1 VDHVEKYKLPKH
13 LLEKEEAIRTNP
25 GHAYEGLELASDY
38 RLDQG
43 QDLFARP
50 KEEPPK
56 EPSKQEQK
64 ESKRKRREEKEDKR
78 REKEE
83 RRRAREERK
92 REKRAKVYR
101 ETSDSDE
108 PRQKKHYRNR

>member
-50 KEEPPK
+50 KEEPPME

-64 ESKRKRREEKEDKR
+64 ESKRKWREEKEDKR

-108 PRQKKHYRNR
+108 PRQKKHY